1 VQGTHEGLQALSQRG
16 EIPLVE
22 LGKQAMQTVH
32 AALAQA
38 SNHRFAW

>member
-1 VQGTHEGLQALSQRG
+1 MQGTNEGLQALSQG
-16 EIPLVE
+16 SEILLVE

-38 SNHRFAW
+38 SNHRFA